1 VGALAE
7 AKLPFVASAAA
18 LLFAVLLLLG
28 ACGGDTTGQGDGSQG
43 NAGQGNGGRGERG
56 EPEGETMP
64 ATSGPETT
72 AEGPPKITLG
82 EEPGGQPE
90 VVLRLEGGPKTTF
103 SGLCSVG
110 DEQSVLDGRVP
121 KRFTFDPRGREL
133 SCRIEKRDR
142 GRGALKII
150 LIAGDTTRS
159 VQQTNS
165 PGGTINLSYSD

>member
-1 VGALAE
+1 M
-7 AKLPFVASAAA
+7 ASTVA
-18 LLFAVLLLLG
+18 LLFAVVLLLG
-28 ACGGDTTGQGDGSQG
+28 ACSGETTGQ
-43 NAGQGNGGRGERG
+43 NGGGPGRDPGRDER
-56 EPEGETMP
+56 EPQGETEP
-64 ATSGPETT
+64 STPGPETT

-110 DEQSVLDGRVP
+110 DEQSILDGKVP

-133 SCRIEKRDR
+133 SCRIQKRDD

-159 VQQTNS
+159 VQQTNA
-165 PGGTINLSYSD
+165 PGGTINLSFSG

>member
-1 VGALAE
+1 VGDSAE
-7 AKLPFVASAAA
+7 AKRPFVASAAA

-28 ACGGDTTGQGDGSQG
+28 ACGGETTGQGDG
-43 NAGQGNGGRGERG
+43 GQGNGGQGERG
-56 EPEGETMP
+56 EPEGETVP
-64 ATSGPETT
+64 TTPGPETT

-110 DEQSVLDGRVP
+110 DVQSVLDGRVP

-133 SCRIEKRDR
+133 SCRIQKRDR

-165 PGGTINLSYSD
+165 PGGTINLSYSG